1 MPARFYETITVDGVD
16 LCDELDCVIEGG
28 SFEMEPPEPVETW
41 VEVPGRIDG
50 PIDASEALT
59 GYPTYG
65 LREIKCNFLAV
76 TGGREG
82 GEALLS
88 AAMGL
93 LHHKSATLEL
103 SWDPGYTYKGRVS
116 VSALRRELYVAGF
129 TLSAKLAPYKFL
141 RHVTVQ
147 ENCAGGKTLVL
158 PCGDAP
164 TVPTWTFFS
173 RTSLNF
179 GGTAYEIGPGNYQL
193 PGIVLR
199 RGDNYV
205 YAYTDG
211 NGDGSLRY
219 GYECESDTLLSWK
232 DRTIA
237 DWIWKTRPTGGPV
250 RADYDWKDL

>member
-16 LCDELDCVIEGG
+16 ICDELDCVIEGG
-28 SFEMEPPEPVETW
+28 SFEMEPPEPVQTW

-65 LREIKCNFLAV
+65 VREMKCNFLAR

-82 GEALLS
+82 GENLLS
-88 AAMGL
+88 AAMRL
-93 LHHKSATLEL
+93 LHHKSASLAL

-129 TLSAKLAPYKFL
+129 TLSAKLEPYKFKQ
-141 RHVTVQ
+141 HVTVQ
-147 ENCAGGKTLVL
+147 ENCAGGRVLVL
-158 PCGDAP
+158 PNGDAP
-164 TVPTWTFFS
+164 TIPTWTIFED
-173 RTSLNF
+173 TSLNYR
-179 GGTAYEIGPGNYQL
+179 GYVYSLTPGTYQL
-193 PGIVLR
+193 PEVVLR
-199 RGDNYV
+199 QGNNNV
-205 YAYTDG
+205 YAYTEG

-219 GYECESDTLLSWK
+219 YSECKDDTLDSWK
-232 DRTIA
+232 NRPIA
-237 DWIWKTRPTGGPV
+237 EWIWKTAPTGGPV